1 MNLYFYINYTM
12 IKTYLLFSL
21 ELLISYLCQS
31 FLLNLIVMKNYLK
44 LILGIY
50 IVVITA
56 CSTPVKTE
64 LEFLQ
69 SQEKTKLGL
78 PFSDAVKV
86 NNMLF
91 LAGQIGMDHTVR
103 KLAEGGI
110 ESETA
115 QVFENIKA
123 VLEANG
129 SDLDHVVKCTV
140 ILADI
145 NDFAA
150 MNKVYQSYF
159 KENFPARTTFSAH
172 LVAGA
177 KIEIEAIAVIK

>member
-1 MNLYFYINYTM
+1 
-12 IKTYLLFSL
+12 
-21 ELLISYLCQS
+21 
-31 FLLNLIVMKNYLK
+31 MKNYLK
-44 LILGIY
+44 LILGIF
-50 IVVITA
+50 IIALTA
-56 CSTPVKTE
+56 CSTHNKTE

-86 NNMLF
+86 NDMLF
-91 LAGQIGMDHTVR
+91 LAGQIGMDHAVR
-103 KLAEGGI
+103 KLVEGGI
-110 ESETA
+110 EAETA
-115 QVFENIKA
+115 QVLENIKA
-123 VLEANG
+123 VLKANG

-150 MNKVYQSYF
+150 MNKVYISYF
-159 KENFPARTTFSAH
+159 KHNFPARTTFSAQ

-177 KIEIEAIAVIK
+177 KIEIEALAVIK